1 MNLEE
6 LDQRYKEEIEQ
17 AEEAVQQGRDSQERK
32 GNKKRV
38 IALVVFLVLLLSA
51 AVVITVPRLLGN
63 SQETLAAE
71 NVEGEI
77 MPGVPEGMDE
87 GEIAKA
93 LQEQIDESMFTV
105 SVNTRP
111 VFQNGNAKGKVNII
125 NSPQN
130 HYPCRV
136 KLTLDEDGTVLYKN
150 DDLLYPEQ
158 YIPEIKLSKNLSKG
172 VYDATLTYL
181 IYEDD
186 GETQAGMM
194 SAKMEIVIQN

>member
-1 MNLEE
+1 MKLEE
-6 LDQRYKEEIEQ
+6 LNQKYKEEIEEV
-17 AEEAVQQGRDSQERK
+17 EEGQGADAQERK
-32 GNKKRV
+32 GRKKRGIV
-38 IALVVFLVLLLSA
+38 LMVFLVLLLGTA
-51 AVVITVPRLLGN
+51 AAIVVPKFLGN

-87 GEIAKA
+87 GEIAAA
-93 LQEQIDESMFTV
+93 LQEQIDESMFTI

-111 VFQNGNAKGKVNII
+111 VFQNGNAKGKVNIV

-130 HYPCRV
+130 HYPCKVR
-136 KLTLDEDGTVLYKN
+136 LTLDEDGTVLYKN

-158 YIPEIKLSKNLSKG
+158 YIPEIKLTKNLSKG

-186 GETQAGMM
+186 GKTQAGMM
-194 SAKMEIVIQN
+194 SANMQIVIQN